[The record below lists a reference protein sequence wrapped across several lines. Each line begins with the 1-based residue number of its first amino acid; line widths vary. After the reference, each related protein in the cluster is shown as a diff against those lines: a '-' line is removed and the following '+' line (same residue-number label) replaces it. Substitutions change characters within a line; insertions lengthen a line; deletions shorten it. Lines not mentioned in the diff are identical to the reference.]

1 MNKILLLSFLFFSM
15 VFIGKAQERVAW
27 SSNKL
32 TWEDFKGKPL
42 RSSPFKANAN
52 SGFSYKWSV
61 KTVND
66 QPEFVYEVKSY
77 FYPEES
83 WVKDKKASQQLL
95 AHEQLHFDISELYA
109 RKMRKALAGFQV
121 STSIT
126 QIKSSLNKLHRSIER
141 ERVKTQELYDKETN
155 HGMIPTA
162 QEKWQKFV
170 DTALEKLS
178 DYRF

>member
-1 MNKILLLSFLFFSM
+1 
-15 VFIGKAQERVAW
+15 
-27 SSNKL
+27 
-32 TWEDFKGKPL
+32 
-42 RSSPFKANAN
+42 
-52 SGFSYKWSV
+52 
-61 KTVND
+61 
-66 QPEFVYEVKSY
+66 
-77 FYPEES
+77 
-83 WVKDKKASQQLL
+83 
-95 AHEQLHFDISELYA
+95 
-109 RKMRKALAGFQV
+109 MRKALAGFQV